1 MRNAISGLPTCI
13 GQGYLIGRE
22 RELETLSTILASN
35 GPRVIH
41 ISGITGIGK
50 TTLLEMF
57 SERVKPE
64 SAFLLKLDCRS
75 IEPTEK
81 GLTQALEQRVNA
93 RQLALKNL
101 LIKLGELAPQVILA
115 LDSYEVFRLLDTW
128 LRQEFIPSLPDNVRV
143 YLLSREPPQP
153 IWLIS
158 QDWQES
164 FHAIQVTPITD
175 EDSYTLLTR
184 MGVTSSAAKR
194 VGRSVHGHPL
204 ALRLIASAFQ
214 ARPDIHLDQMNLQQV
229 LQTLA
234 EMFLADISD
243 PVIRQALEA
252 SAVVRRT
259 TASLLRAIFP
269 TIDPDLT
276 YVRLSGLPFIDIHND
291 GLLMHDAVRE
301 AIATSLRA
309 RDPATF
315 VAYRRKAWQQLA
327 DEVNV
332 VGRGELW
339 RYTADM
345 LYLIENPVIHE
356 AFFPSGGIQLA
367 VEPARL
373 TDFGRIGGIISS
385 HEGKEASEILISWLS
400 HTPQCFSAVRNS
412 DDRIIGFYCKMLLN
426 QVITER
432 LKADPITGKWLNHL
446 KSHPLPKDQTVLFC
460 RRWLSHETGEAPSDV
475 QAAAWLDLKR
485 TYMEMRPKL
494 RRIYLTVYDLP
505 AYAPVALHLGFQ
517 VLPECEV
524 SLDGHTYHTAM
535 LDFGP
540 MSVDGWLSNLAAA
553 ELGIKKEDS
562 LLDNDAHDLLLGS
575 ERVHLTPLEYRLLR
589 HLQIQQGKAVSRSE
603 LLNEVW
609 GTQYQGGSN
618 VVDSVVRG
626 LRKKLG
632 NRSAIIE
639 TVTGVGYRYNA

>member
-1 MRNAISGLPTCI
+1 MSNQVLDFPTC
-13 GQGYLIGRE
+13 GSQGYLIGRE
-22 RELETLSTILASN
+22 RELETLSTILADN

-57 SERVKPE
+57 SERMKPE
-64 SAFLLKLDCRS
+64 STYLLKLDCRS

-81 GLTQALEQRVNA
+81 GFTQALGESVNA
-93 RQLALKNL
+93 QQLTLKKL
-101 LIKLGELAPQVILA
+101 LIKLGGLAPKVILA

-143 YLLSREPPQP
+143 CLLSREPAQP

-158 QDWQES
+158 RDWQEN
-164 FHAIQVTPITD
+164 FHAIQMPPLAD
-175 EDSYTLLTR
+175 EDTHTLLTR
-184 MGVTSSAAKR
+184 MGVTTSAAKR
-194 VGRSVHGHPL
+194 IGRSAHGHPL
-204 ALRLIASAFQ
+204 AMRLIASAFQ
-214 ARPDIHLDQMNLQQV
+214 ARPDIHLDQMNLQQT

-269 TIDPDLT
+269 SIDPDLT

-309 RDPATF
+309 RDPVTF
-315 VAYRRKAWQQLA
+315 VAYRRQAWQQLA
-327 DEVNV
+327 DEVNT

-345 LYLIENPVIHE
+345 LYLIENPVVHE

-373 TDFGRIGGIISS
+373 SDVDGIGRIITS
-385 HEGKEASEILISWLS
+385 HEGKQASEALIGWLS
-400 HTPQCFSAVRNS
+400 HAHQCFSAVRNS
-412 DDRIIGFYCKMLLN
+412 DDQIIGFYCKILLN
-426 QVITER
+426 QVTTER
-432 LKADPITGKWLNHL
+432 LVADPITGKWLNHL
-446 KSHPLPKDQTVLFC
+446 KNHPLPKDQTVLFC
-460 RRWLSHETGEAPSDV
+460 RRWLSLETGEAPSDV

-485 TYMEMRPKL
+485 TYMEMRPRL
-494 RRIYLTVYDLP
+494 RRIYLTVNDLP

-524 SLDGHTYHTAM
+524 SLDGRTYHTAM

-562 LLDNDAHDLLLGS
+562 LLDNDSHELLQGS
-575 ERVHLTPLEYRLLR
+575 DRVHLTPLEYGLLK

-632 NRSAIIE
+632 NRSGIIE
-639 TVTGVGYRYNA
+639 TVTGVGYRYNV